1 MNVAA
6 SLDRS
11 RWKRE
16 SMSETILVTGA
27 TCPTGELVVRELVRR
42 PEVRVRCLVRKTS
55 KAALLEDAGVLLCTG
70 DLVTGEGL
78 KDAMSGVDTVIHV
91 AGVRFVRPILQGM
104 RDCGVHRGVFVNTT
118 GVFSKFKSASELY
131 QTLEAEMRTSLT
143 SLGADYVAIRPTMI
157 YGDARDRNICRFF
170 RYFNRH
176 RLFPMFG
183 DGSALIQPVYF
194 HDVASAIL
202 SAYEAL
208 GIHRGFYNISGESAV
223 TYRQL
228 LTEIARLCG
237 HRPVFVH
244 LPLKLTAGTIST
256 VRRVYPRFPLKGEQ
270 VWRTTENRDFD
281 HSDAQRDL
289 DFRPLSIEEGLRLEA
304 EALGVLQESSSR

>member
-1 MNVAA
+1 V
-6 SLDRS
+6 
-11 RWKRE
+11 
-16 SMSETILVTGA
+16 SETILVTGA
-27 TCPTGELVVRELVRR
+27 TCPTGELVVQELARR
-42 PEVRVRCLVRKTS
+42 PDVKVRCLIRGTS
-55 KAALLEDAGVLLCTG
+55 KADLLGDAGVLLCTG

-78 KDAMSGVDTVIHV
+78 TNAMSGVDTVIHI

-104 RDCGVHRGVFVNTT
+104 RDSCVRRGVFVNTT

-131 QTLEAEMRTSLT
+131 QTLETEMQTILT
-143 SLGADYVAIRPTMI
+143 VMGADYVVIRPTMI
-157 YGDARDRNICRFF
+157 YGDGRDRNICRLFQHF
-170 RYFNRH
+170 SRH

-202 SAYEAL
+202 SAYDAL
-208 GIHRGFYNISGESAV
+208 GTHKDFYNVSGESAV

-237 HRPVFVH
+237 RQPIFVH
-244 LPLKLTAGTIST
+244 LPLRLTAGSIDV

-270 VWRTTENRDFD
+270 VWRTTESRAFD
-281 HSDAQRDL
+281 HKDAWNDL
-289 DFRPLSIEEGLRLEA
+289 GFRPLSIYEGLKLEA
-304 EALGVLQESSSR
+304 EALGVQRESSSK

>member
-1 MNVAA
+1 
-6 SLDRS
+6 
-11 RWKRE
+11 
-16 SMSETILVTGA
+16 MSETILVTGA
-27 TCPTGELVVRELVRR
+27 TCPTGDLVVRELIQR
-42 PEVRVRCLVRKTS
+42 PEVKVRCLVRNTS
-55 KAALLEDAGVLLCTG
+55 RADLLVDAGVLLYMG
-70 DLVTGEGL
+70 DLTTGQGL
-78 KDAMSGVDTVIHV
+78 TDAMNGVDTVIHI

-104 RDCGVHRGVFVNTT
+104 RDCRVHRGVFVNTT

-131 QTLEAEMRTSLT
+131 QTLEAEMQTSLT
-143 SLGADYVAIRPTMI
+143 AMGADYVAIRPTMI
-157 YGDARDRNICRFF
+157 YGDARDRNICRLFEHF
-170 RYFNRH
+170 SHH

-208 GIHRGFYNISGESAV
+208 GTHNGFYNVSGESAV

-237 HRPVFVH
+237 RQPIFVQ
-244 LPLKLTAGTIST
+244 LPLRLTAGAIDV

-270 VWRTTENRDFD
+270 VWRTTESRAFD
-281 HSDAQRDL
+281 HKDAWNDL
-289 DFRPLSIEEGLRLEA
+289 GFRPLSIEEGLRLEA
-304 EALGVLQESSSR
+304 EALGVLRESSSR